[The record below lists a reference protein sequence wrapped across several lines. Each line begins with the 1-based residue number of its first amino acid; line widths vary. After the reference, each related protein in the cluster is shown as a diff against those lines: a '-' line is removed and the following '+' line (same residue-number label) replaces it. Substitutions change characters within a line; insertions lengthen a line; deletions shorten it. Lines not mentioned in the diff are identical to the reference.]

1 MTIDFRFSGLC
12 LEIPVCSVRNVHMKL
27 RADQSS
33 LLGATALAL
42 ALQWVPIL
50 RPLSLPF
57 IYLNTH
63 LHELM
68 HAIATVLTGGMAGR
82 IEVYADGSGV
92 TLSAG
97 GFMPIIASAGYMG
110 SMLAGTGLLMA
121 SRTPEAARKAIG
133 ALVAVMAVGSLLWL
147 RGDLVGLLTALA
159 WLAALTVILKR
170 ADAGAVRWTGQFVGL
185 LLVLA
190 SWDAFRVLF
199 AVSQTGSHSD
209 AMSMQMSTGIPAV
222 FWAGFWALLSVAA
235 TIWGLIQAWKSPQSV
250 RKS

>member
-1 MTIDFRFSGLC
+1 LTIDFRFSGLC

-121 SRTPEAARKAIG
+121 SRTPESARKAK
-133 ALVAVMAVGSLLWL
+133 
-147 RGDLVGLLTALA
+147 T
-159 WLAALTVILKR
+159 K
-170 ADAGAVRWTGQFVGL
+170 
-185 LLVLA
+185 
-190 SWDAFRVLF
+190 
-199 AVSQTGSHSD
+199 
-209 AMSMQMSTGIPAV
+209 
-222 FWAGFWALLSVAA
+222 
-235 TIWGLIQAWKSPQSV
+235 K
-250 RKS
+250 

>member
-12 LEIPVCSVRNVHMKL
+12 LETPVGSVRKLHMKL

-33 LLGATALAL
+33 LLGASALAL
-42 ALQWVPIL
+42 ALQWVPML

-63 LHELM
+63 IHELM
-68 HAIATVLTGGMAGR
+68 HAVATVLTGGVAAR

-92 TLSAG
+92 MYSAG

-110 SMLAGTGLLMA
+110 SMLVGTGLLMA
-121 SRTPEAARKAIG
+121 SRTPESARKAIG
-133 ALVAVMAVGSLLWL
+133 ARVAILAVGSLLWL

-159 WLAALTVILKR
+159 WLAGLTVILKR

-185 LLVLA
+185 LLILA
-190 SWDAFRVLF
+190 SWDAFRTLW

-209 AMSMQMSTGIPAV
+209 AMNMQMSTGIPAI

-235 TIWGLIQAWKSPQSV
+235 TVWGLVQAWTNPQLK

>member
-1 MTIDFRFSGLC
+1 
-12 LEIPVCSVRNVHMKL
+12 MKL

-42 ALQWVPIL
+42 ALQWVPML

-57 IYLNTH
+57 VYLNTH

-97 GFMPIIASAGYMG
+97 GFMPIIASAGYVG

-121 SRTPEAARKAIG
+121 SRTPESARKAMGI
-133 ALVAVMAVGSLLWL
+133 LVAVMAVGSVLWL

-159 WLAALTVILKR
+159 WLAGLTVILKR

-190 SWDAFRVLF
+190 SWDAFRTLWL
-199 AVSQTGSHSD
+199 VSQTGSHSD
-209 AMSMQMSTGIPAV
+209 AMNMQMSTGIPAV
-222 FWAGFWALLSVAA
+222 YWAGFWALMSLAA
-235 TIWGLIQAWKSPQSV
+235 TIWGLVQAWTNPQMK
-250 RKS
+250 RKSSL